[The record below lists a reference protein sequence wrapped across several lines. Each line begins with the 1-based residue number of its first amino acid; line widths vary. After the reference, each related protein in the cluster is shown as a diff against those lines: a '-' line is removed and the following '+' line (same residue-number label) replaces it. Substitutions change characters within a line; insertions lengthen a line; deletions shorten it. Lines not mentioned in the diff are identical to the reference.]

1 MHCIDELLGA
11 LGDGAEAV
19 LATVVKVQGSAYR
32 RPGARML
39 IPQVGDP
46 RGTVSGGC
54 LENEVARK
62 AWWLSEQGP
71 KVVAYSTAADE
82 DDPLD
87 EAAFSFG
94 LGCNG
99 TVFVLMERVQHD
111 SLLMRTLRRV
121 RDRGEACALAT
132 VIASDGPLPVGARS
146 VLGSEDWPQALND
159 QVQQGLACV
168 LQQGKSALRRY
179 RGEWGEVEVFL
190 EYLAP
195 ARRLVV
201 FGAGHDVQP
210 LVRMADLLGWKVTV
224 VDGRSHFARPERFP
238 QAQAVLC
245 AQAREPLPASVQLNG
260 AAVAVMTHSLTQDF
274 HWLQAALGSGA
285 AYIGQLG
292 PRDRTERLLADMDAA
307 HLPALDRL
315 HYPMGLDLG
324 GDNPESVAMAILAE
338 IAAVFNGRAG
348 GPLKARQQGIHD
360 VEPSVL
366 HGAQSGVGDLGG
378 VERADLPVS
387 AGAAPDLRGETA

>member
-1 MHCIDELLGA
+1 MPCIDPLLRA
-11 LGDGAEAV
+11 IDEAGEGV

-39 IPQVGDP
+39 IPKVGSP
-46 RGTVSGGC
+46 SGTVSGGC

-87 EAAFSFG
+87 EASLSFG

-99 TVFVLMERVQHD
+99 TVFVLMERVHD
-111 SLLMRTLRRV
+111 QQSLLLRTLRDTGQPR
-121 RDRGEACALAT
+121 ALAT
-132 VIASDGPLPVGARS
+132 VIASDGPLAVGARR
-146 VLGSEDWPQALND
+146 VLNETDWAWPSLND
-159 QVQQGLACV
+159 QVHQGLVSV
-168 LQQGKSALRRY
+168 LEQGKSALRRY

-210 LVRMADLLGWKVTV
+210 LVSMASLLGWKVTV
-224 VDGRSHFARPERFP
+224 VDGRSHFARAERFP
-238 QAQAVLC
+238 QAEQVVC
-245 AQAREPLPASVQLNG
+245 AHPREPLPPNVVLDG
-260 AAVAVMTHSLTQDF
+260 AAVAIMTHSLTQDF
-274 HWLQAALGSGA
+274 HWLQAALASKA

-292 PRDRTERLLADMDAA
+292 PRDRTERLLADMHAT
-307 HLPALDRL
+307 PALERL

-324 GDNPESVAMAILAE
+324 GDTPESVAMAILAE
-338 IAAVFNGRAG
+338 ITAAFNGRQG

-366 HGAQSGVGDLGG
+366 HPS
-378 VERADLPVS
+378 S
-387 AGAAPDLRGETA
+387 